1 MKRTVLAASEFSVA
15 LLAGPAGCASGDSD
29 AADEPTPKASRA
41 KEPGPARRPATQMIT
56 AADLGQGYSVRD
68 FSVAKEK
75 SAFAETPDRI
85 TVDRGP
91 CHPLATVMNQLP
103 LGRPQAFLTR
113 VVSPEKSV
121 GTPAEE
127 TTGTP
132 AEETTGAATEES
144 TAVTYVTLAAYDR
157 GMATAAMDTLLARG
171 VDSCRLGFTARAV
184 NGTTRTYPSVAVE
197 EAGTAGDEALAYK
210 AATTVD
216 GVTRTVRTTVVRSG
230 DVIAVYVAVDGTAR
244 VDGEPRGPRV
254 PAVVLTAQNAKLG

>member
-1 MKRTVLAASEFSVA
+1 MKRTVLAASAFSVA
-15 LLAGPAGCASGDSD
+15 LLAGSAGCASGDSD
-29 AADEPTPKASRA
+29 ATDEPAPKASRA
-41 KEPGPARRPATQMIT
+41 GEPGPARRLATQMIT
-56 AADLGQGYSVRD
+56 AADLGHGYSVRD

-127 TTGTP
+127 ATGS
-132 AEETTGAATEES
+132 ATEES
-144 TAVTYVTLAAYDR
+144 TAVTYVTLAAYDQ

-184 NGTTRTYPSVAVE
+184 NGTTRTYHSVAVE
-197 EAGTAGDEALAYK
+197 EAGTAGDEALAHR
-210 AATTVD
+210 AAATVD
-216 GVTRTVRTTVVRSG
+216 GVIRTVRTTVVRSG
-230 DVIAVYVAVDGTAR
+230 DVIAVYVAVDGTAG

>member
-1 MKRTVLAASEFSVA
+1 MKRTVLAASAFSVA

-29 AADEPTPKASRA
+29 AADEPAPKASRA
-41 KEPGPARRPATQMIT
+41 GEPGPARRLATQMIT
-56 AADLGQGYSVRD
+56 AADLGHGYSVRD

-91 CHPLATVMNQLP
+91 CHPLATAMNQLP

-127 TTGTP
+127 ATGS
-132 AEETTGAATEES
+132 ATEES
-144 TAVTYVTLAAYDR
+144 TAVTYVTLAAYDQ

-184 NGTTRTYPSVAVE
+184 NGTTRTYHSVAVE
-197 EAGTAGDEALAYK
+197 EAGTAGDEALAYR

-230 DVIAVYVAVDGTAR
+230 DVIAVYVAVDGTAG

>member
-1 MKRTVLAASEFSVA
+1 MKRTVLAASAFSVA

-29 AADEPTPKASRA
+29 AADEPAPKASRA
-41 KEPGPARRPATQMIT
+41 GEPGPARRPATQMIT
-56 AADLGQGYSVRD
+56 AADLGHGYSVRD

-127 TTGTP
+127 ATGS
-132 AEETTGAATEES
+132 ATEEL
-144 TAVTYVTLAAYDR
+144 TAVTYVALAAYDQ

-171 VDSCRLGFTARAV
+171 VDSCSLGFTARAV
-184 NGTTRTYPSVAVE
+184 NGTTRSPSRKPVRRATKPSPTGRRPRSAVP
-197 EAGTAGDEALAYK
+197 LARSAPPSC
-210 AATTVD
+210 AAVMSSPSMW
-216 GVTRTVRTTVVRSG
+216 RWTVRPGSTASPAARGLRRLCSRRRTRSS
-230 DVIAVYVAVDGTAR
+230 AE
-244 VDGEPRGPRV
+244 GEG
-254 PAVVLTAQNAKLG
+254 

>member
-1 MKRTVLAASEFSVA
+1 MKRTVLAASAFSVA

-41 KEPGPARRPATQMIT
+41 KEPGPARRLATQMIT
-56 AADLGQGYSVRD
+56 AADLGHGYSVRD

-91 CHPLATVMNQLP
+91 CHPLAAAMNQLP

-113 VVSPEKSV
+113 VVSSEKSVGTPAEKSV

-127 TTGTP
+127 TT
-132 AEETTGAATEES
+132 
-144 TAVTYVTLAAYDR
+144 AVTYVTLAVYDR

-184 NGTTRTYPSVAVE
+184 NGATRTYPRSPSRKPVRRATKPSPTGRRPRSAVS
-197 EAGTAGDEALAYK
+197 LARSAPPSC
-210 AATTVD
+210 AAVMSSPSTW
-216 GVTRTVRTTVVRSG
+216 RWTVRPGSTASPAARGFRRLCSRRRTRSSAEAEG
-230 DVIAVYVAVDGTAR
+230 
-244 VDGEPRGPRV
+244 
-254 PAVVLTAQNAKLG
+254 